1 MMTVKNSSREDTTFI
16 AWYRKA
22 KTKDWGMER
31 GKG

>member
-22 KTKDWGMER
+22 KDWGMER